1 MGVLDFVFRIFTV
14 IVIAFVIIGTVC
26 TIWDDKDLKEE
37 NKKLKED
44 LMKARETKIKREY
57 KKASKVGGK
66 NNEKK

>member
-1 MGVLDFVFRIFTV
+1 MGVLDFIFG
-14 IVIAFVIIGTVC
+14 IIALLLSAFVIIGTVC

-44 LMKARETKIKREY
+44 LVKARETKIKREY
-57 KKASKVGGK
+57 KKVSKVGGK

>member
-57 KKASKVGGK
+57 KKASKVVGK